1 MRFIRPKLNILD
13 CTLRDGGYYNNWFF
27 EDHVVKKYINAL
39 NSSQIEYVEIGFRS
53 LKKNGLGPFSYTTDK
68 LLTKLNINKNCKIA
82 IMIDTKEILDS
93 KIGIKKTLNLLLN
106 DHKNSKV
113 NLIRFATHFKDID
126 KLEEII
132 NMTKKMGYLIAINL
146 MQCGGKNE
154 NEINDAVKLLASFR
168 KIEVLYFA
176 DSLGNMMPKEVIR
189 IIKII
194 KKNWKNQIGIH
205 AHNNQGK
212 AIDNCIAAID
222 NGVTW
227 VDSTISGMG
236 RGAGNAE
243 TEILLPEI
251 KEKYKKNYNIK
262 QIYHLAVNEFQE
274 LKEKC
279 KWGQNLFY
287 YLAAK
292 NNIHPTY
299 IQEMLTDDRYTKNN
313 ILKTINHIKNIP
325 STSYNKDLLNEIY
338 IKEIKKNNKKN
349 NKKRWD
355 LLNWCFQ
362 KKILIIGGGPNI
374 NKYLNEIDKFIKEQ
388 KPIVLILNYH
398 SKFINKVDGMVVA
411 DKSRYLMDSVNY
423 RFFKKFIYIPKDIYF
438 DDPNHKV
445 FKRKIRDFSCK
456 ITHGKFKFT
465 KSQYSMPNNLAFS
478 YALTLCNIGKAKN
491 IYLAGFDGYI
501 NNNYLHNEMLDTLR
515 FYKNLKKKIDI
526 LTITPSLYPIDN
538 YSFLDE

>member
-1 MRFIRPKLNILD
+1 MRFIKPKLNVLD
-13 CTLRDGGYYNNWFF
+13 CTLRDGGYYNNWIF

-39 NSSQIEYVEIGFRS
+39 NSSKIEYVEIGFRS
-53 LKKNGLGPFSYTTDK
+53 FKKKGLGSFSYTTDK

-106 DHKNSKV
+106 DKKNSKV

-126 KLEEII
+126 KLEQII
-132 NMTKKMGYLIAINL
+132 KIIKKKGYLVAINL

-154 NEINDAVKLLASFR
+154 NEINNAVKLLASFK
-168 KIEVLYFA
+168 KIDVLYFA

-189 IIKII
+189 IVKII

-205 AHNNQGK
+205 THNNQGK

-227 VDSTISGMG
+227 VDSTICGMG

-243 TEILLPEI
+243 TEILLPEL
-251 KEKYKKNYNIK
+251 KEKYKKNYNLK
-262 QIYHLAVNEFQE
+262 EIYHLAVNEFQE

-287 YLAAK
+287 HLAAK
-292 NNIHPTY
+292 NNIHPTF
-299 IQEMLTDDRYTKNN
+299 IQEMLSDDRYTKNN

-338 IKEIKKNNKKN
+338 TKEVKNNDKK
-349 NKKRWD
+349 KWA

-374 NKYLNEIDKFIKEQ
+374 NEYSNEIDKFIKEK
-388 KPIVLILNYH
+388 KPIVLILNYQ
-398 SKFINKVDGMVVA
+398 SKFISKVDGMVVA

-423 RFFKKFIYIPKDIYF
+423 KFFKKFIYIPKNVYF
-438 DDPNHKV
+438 DDPKHKF
-445 FKRKIRDFSCK
+445 FKKKIRSFSCK
-456 ITHGKFKFT
+456 ITHGKFNFN

-478 YALTLCNIGKAKN
+478 YALTLCNIGKAEK
-491 IYLAGFDGYI
+491 IYLAGFDGYS
-501 NNNYLHNEMLDTLR
+501 NNYYLNNEMQETLKV
-515 FYKNLKKKIDI
+515 YKKLKNRIDI

-538 YSFLDE
+538 YSFFEE